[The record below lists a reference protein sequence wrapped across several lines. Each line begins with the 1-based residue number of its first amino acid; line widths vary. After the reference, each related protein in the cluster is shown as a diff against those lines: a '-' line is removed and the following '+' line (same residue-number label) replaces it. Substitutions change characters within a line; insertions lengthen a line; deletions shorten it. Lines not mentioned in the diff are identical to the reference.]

1 MIVKVVDGLL
11 LVLVGA
17 LAALLLASQGQPS
30 WGAAALV
37 AAVVGAA
44 IA

>member
-1 MIVKVVDGLL
+1 MIVKLVDGLL

-17 LAALLLASQGQPS
+17 LTALLLTAHGQPG
-30 WGAAALV
+30 WGAAAV
-37 AAVVGAA
+37 ALAFAGAT